1 MVTPQRKQNQR
12 DFLSRSWRKG
22 RKQESSAVI
31 FKEFLTK
38 HMKKMTQLS
47 ALLAVAAAVP
57 AVVAPAFVAPAQ
69 AQDRPEFSDVPRDH
83 WSYAALQKL
92 AAAGIL
98 EGVPPVG
105 KYEGPRAMTRYE
117 FAVAIARLLDLNRG
131 NVIDQTVLDRITALE
146 NRATPDITRAQVE
159 ELIAALQREYREDI
173 ARLTGRVDTL
183 ETRVGA
189 IENRVTAPPRLTIT
203 PSILH
208 QTGLGNYI
216 NNSTGGRTFL
226 NPLNLVGLAN
236 QNGNG
241 GLNPFGNGVGPF
253 FGAGAFNVTPRQ
265 ADSGGDQANKKFSY
279 TDFEVRLTDRVS
291 DRLSLNAA
299 LRSLG
304 SNQEDPWA
312 GDSGGGVYVREAYAS
327 ADLSNRSK
335 FGINGLS
342 TTLGRQRTKIGQG
355 LLYDNELSP
364 TDQLRADFNI
374 GPVALTSFIGTTNNQ
389 TRLGLVG
396 LDPYVTQGSVFYMN
410 TGTAG
415 NNTSVGFPGFGV
427 TPGATPFINGNGVLV
442 VPPPTISADFNP
454 FVSDDNESL
463 IRGSVNLFR
472 LAGQPVSVGYSRL
485 FDGFRGQKSDAVD
498 LTIPLFNRTV
508 GIEYVRDLQYASGAQ
523 TPGNPKA
530 YIATVP
536 LLRTNIIDLNFAY
549 GKADE
554 DFEYNVIS
562 SANPY
567 ARSYGQ
573 AIFDRPI
580 ALGAPLATDANG
592 GGFVAAKRTY
602 DVTGTVRL
610 PLGFLRRVPL
620 DFRYYKA
627 KSGENVAV
635 GGGSVDLGRVYSLG
649 TTFNITPGIDLNVM
663 GGVYDPKADL
673 SKVRYVRVGASVG
686 F

>member
-1 MVTPQRKQNQR
+1 M
-12 DFLSRSWRKG
+12 
-22 RKQESSAVI
+22 
-31 FKEFLTK
+31 TK
-38 HMKKMTQLS
+38 LS
-47 ALLAVAAAVP
+47 ALLAVAAAP
-57 AVVAPAFVAPAQ
+57 AVVAPSMVAPAH
-69 AQDRPEFSDVPRDH
+69 AQDRAEFQDVPRDH
-83 WSYAALQKL
+83 WAYAALQKL
-92 AAAGIL
+92 AAAGVL
-98 EGVPPVG
+98 EGYPPTG
-105 KYEGPRAMTRYE
+105 DFRGQRAMTRYE
-117 FAVAIARLLDLNRG
+117 FAVAIARLLNTLPSGESGLN
-131 NVIDQTVLDRITALE
+131 QATLDRITVVE
-146 NRATPDITRAQVE
+146 NRPVPDVTRAQVND
-159 ELIAALQREYREDI
+159 LIAALQREFRDEL
-173 ARLTGRVDTL
+173 ARLSGRVDSIENRL
-183 ETRVGA
+183 NIV
-189 IENRVTAPPRLTIT
+189 ENRVTPPPRLTIT

-208 QTGLGNYI
+208 HTGIANYI

-226 NPLNLVGLAN
+226 NPLNLVGVAN
-236 QNGNG
+236 GSTG
-241 GLNPFGNGVGPF
+241 GLNTFGPNGGGATAPNGDPFNI
-253 FGAGAFNVTPRQ
+253 TPRDP
-265 ADSGGDQANKKFSY
+265 DSGADQANKKFSY

-312 GDSGGGVYVREAYAS
+312 GDSRGGVYVREAYAS
-327 ADLSNRSK
+327 ADLSNRSR

-342 TTLGRQRTKIGQG
+342 TTLGRQRTKVAQG

-364 TDQLRADFNI
+364 TDQLRADFNV
-374 GPVALTSFIGTTNNQ
+374 GPIALTSFIGTTNNQ
-389 TRLGLVG
+389 TGLNTIG

-410 TGTAG
+410 TGVAG
-415 NNTSVGFPGFGV
+415 NNTAVGFPGFGV
-427 TPGATPFINGNGVLV
+427 TGLGTATPAVTG
-442 VPPPTISADFNP
+442 DFNP
-454 FVSDDNESL
+454 FVADDNESL
-463 IRGSVNLFR
+463 IHASANLFR
-472 LAGQPVSVGYSRL
+472 LAGQPVSIGYSRM
-485 FDGFRGQKSDAVD
+485 FDGFRGQKGDSVD

-508 GIEYVRDLQYASGAQ
+508 GVEYVRGLQYANGAD

-536 LLRTNIIDLNFAY
+536 LLRTSIIDLNFAY

-554 DFEYNVIS
+554 DFEYGVIS

-580 ALGAPLATDANG
+580 ALGAPLATDVNG

-627 KSGENVAV
+627 KSGENVAP
-635 GGGSVDLGRVYSLG
+635 GGGAVDLGRVYSLG
-649 TTFNITPGIDLNVM
+649 TTFNITPGVDLNVM
-663 GGVYDPKADL
+663 GGVYDPSADI

>member
-1 MVTPQRKQNQR
+1 
-12 DFLSRSWRKG
+12 
-22 RKQESSAVI
+22 
-31 FKEFLTK
+31 
-38 HMKKMTQLS
+38 MKKMTKMS
-47 ALLAVAAAVP
+47 ALLAVAAAAP
-57 AVVAPAFVAPAQ
+57 AVVAPMVSPAQ
-69 AQDRPEFSDVPRDH
+69 AQNRAEFQDVPRDH
-83 WSYAALQKL
+83 WAYPALQKL

-98 EGVPPVG
+98 EGYPPTG
-105 KYEGPRAMTRYE
+105 DFRGQRAMTRYE
-117 FAVAIARLLDLNRG
+117 FAVAIARLLDNLPTG
-131 NVIDQTVLDRITALE
+131 NGGPNQATLDRITALE
-146 NRATPDITRAQVE
+146 ARAVPDVTRAQVND
-159 ELIAALQREYREDI
+159 LIAALQREFRDEL
-173 ARLTGRVDTL
+173 ARLSGRVDTL

-189 IENRVTAPPRLTIT
+189 LENRVIPPPRLTIT

-208 QTGLGNYI
+208 HTGIANYI
-216 NNSTGGRTFL
+216 DNGTGGRTFL
-226 NPLNLVGLAN
+226 NPLNLVGAAA
-236 QNGNG
+236 GNG
-241 GLNPFGNGVGPF
+241 GLNTFGSS
-253 FGAGAFNVTPRQ
+253 GATASPFNVTPRNP
-265 ADSGGDQANKKFSY
+265 DSGADQANKKFSY

-327 ADLSNRSK
+327 ADLSNRTK
-335 FGINGLS
+335 FGINGL
-342 TTLGRQRTKIGQG
+342 TATLGRQRTKVAQG

-364 TDQLRADFNI
+364 TDQLRADFSI
-374 GPVALTSFIGTTNNQ
+374 GPVALTSFVGTTNNQ

-410 TGTAG
+410 TGVAG
-415 NNTSVGFPGFGV
+415 NNTTVGFPGFGV
-427 TPGATPFINGNGVLV
+427 TGLGTATPAFSG
-442 VPPPTISADFNP
+442 DFNP
-454 FVSDDNESL
+454 FVADDNEHL
-463 IRGSVNLFR
+463 IRASANLFR
-472 LAGQPVSVGYSRL
+472 LAGQPVSIGYSRL
-485 FDGFRGQKSDAVD
+485 FDGFRGQKGDSVD

-508 GIEYVRDLQYASGAQ
+508 GIEYVRGLQYANGAD

-536 LLRTNIIDLNFAY
+536 LLRTKIIDLNFAY

-554 DFEYNVIS
+554 DFEYGVIS

-580 ALGAPLATDANG
+580 ALGAPLATDVNG

-620 DFRYYKA
+620 DFRYYTA
-627 KSGENVAV
+627 DSGENVAP

-663 GGVYDPKADL
+663 GGVYDPDANI
-673 SKVRYVRVGASVG
+673 SKVRYLRVGASVG